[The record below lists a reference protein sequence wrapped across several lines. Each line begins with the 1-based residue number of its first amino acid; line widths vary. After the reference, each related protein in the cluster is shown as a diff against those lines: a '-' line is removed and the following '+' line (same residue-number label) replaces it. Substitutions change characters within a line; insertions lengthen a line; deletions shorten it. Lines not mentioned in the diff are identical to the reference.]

1 MSYVK
6 LWSLLSS
13 SALISAN
20 HAVKLVMIHL
30 LTKERHIFSSQR
42 SLMNLRDVRTGQEER
57 THVNHV
63 SDVKQSKN
71 LIEFNQTLWN

>member
-20 HAVKLVMIHL
+20 HRQTSDFRFAD
-30 LTKERHIFSSQR
+30 KESSA
-42 SLMNLRDVRTGQEER
+42 SFVHNMAWWAEIRTYLQFIGNAQ
-57 THVNHV
+57 VNHF
-63 SDVKQSKN
+63 SDVKN
-71 LIEFNQTLWN
+71 IVLHVFD